1 MDFLDFNP
9 QSIGKSNYRAAHNI
23 YLSQNHQTQITPL
36 IQIWYK
42 TPSRLKLKSW
52 KLVIQWHGNAI
63 FSHMILLDFDP
74 KRIWKL
80 NLRVINH
87 IFFSKN
93 HPNNIISL
101 IQISYKTTSRLK
113 PNPWRL
119 VIQGHEYA
127 RFSYMYLWDFD
138 LHSMCK

>member
-1 MDFLDFNP
+1 MDFLDFELER
-9 QSIGKSNYRAAHNI
+9 IGKWNYIVTHNI
-23 YLSQNHQTQITPL
+23 WLSQHHQNHITSL

-52 KLVIQWHGNAI
+52 KLVIQWHGNGI

-74 KRIWKL
+74 QRIWTL
-80 NLRVINH
+80 NYRVIHH
-87 IFFSKN
+87 IWLSQH
-93 HPNNIISL
+93 HPTHIISL
-101 IQISYKTTSRLK
+101 IQIWYKTTSRLK

-127 RFSYMYLWDFD
+127 RFSYMYHWYLD
-138 LHSMCK
+138 L